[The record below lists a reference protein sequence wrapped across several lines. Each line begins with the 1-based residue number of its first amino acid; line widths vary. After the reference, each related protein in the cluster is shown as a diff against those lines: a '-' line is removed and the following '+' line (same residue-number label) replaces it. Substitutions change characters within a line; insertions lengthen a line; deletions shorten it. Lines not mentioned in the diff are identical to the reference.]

1 MSNTRGVRLD
11 WAGDGLRF
19 TGQGTEPSTPTIEID
34 CDNETAPGP
43 MLQLLLAAAGCASAD
58 VVMILQKMRVGLER
72 LSVDVTGTRREDDPK
87 RFTHVRFAFRIAGRD
102 LDVNKAERAVGLS
115 IEKYCSVIHSLA
127 QDIVIEHE
135 IQIT

>member
-1 MSNTRGVRLD
+1 
-11 WAGDGLRF
+11 
-19 TGQGTEPSTPTIEID
+19 
-34 CDNETAPGP
+34 
-43 MLQLLLAAAGCASAD
+43 
-58 VVMILQKMRVGLER
+58 MRVGLER

-87 RFTHVRFAFRIAGRD
+87 RFTHVKFAFRIAGRD
-102 LDVNKAERAVGLS
+102 LDANKAERAVGLS